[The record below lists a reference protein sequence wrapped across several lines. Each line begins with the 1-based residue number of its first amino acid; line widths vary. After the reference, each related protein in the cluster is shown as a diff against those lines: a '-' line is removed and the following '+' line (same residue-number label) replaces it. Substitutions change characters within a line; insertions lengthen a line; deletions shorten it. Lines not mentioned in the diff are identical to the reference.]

1 MNGIIKFLNMKNTLK
16 LSSDSSKIN
25 NGISQRYRLD
35 IEYDGTNYFGFQ
47 KQNHNNLKTIEGSL
61 LSAIHQMSLQD
72 TEITPSGRTDAG
84 VHAISQTIHFNLA
97 KFFTPYQI
105 CAGLNHFLRLNNE
118 AISVLNCQLV
128 DENFH
133 ARFSAKTRYYRYEII
148 NRCSALAL
156 DKFRAWHIPNKLD
169 LDAMISA
176 SEFLIGK
183 HDFTSFRDAECQ
195 SKTSIRSIDNIF
207 ISYHDQKIIIEI
219 SAKSFLHHMVRN
231 IVGTLYY
238 VGIGKF
244 IPDQMK
250 EILLARNRTK
260 SGPNAPACG
269 LYFLKTDYD

>member
-1 MNGIIKFLNMKNTLK
+1 MKNTIK
-16 LSSDSSKIN
+16 ISSDSSKIN

-148 NRCSALAL
+148 NRSSALAL
-156 DKFRAWHIPNKLD
+156 DKFRAWHIPNQLD
-169 LDAMISA
+169 IEAMISA
-176 SEFLIGK
+176 SKYLIGQ
-183 HDFTSFRDAECQ
+183 HDFTSFRDSECQ
-195 SKTSIRSIDNIF
+195 SKTSIRTINDIIF
-207 ISYHDQKIIIEI
+207 STNNQKIIIEI

-244 IPDQMK
+244 NAKQIN
-250 EILLARNRTK
+250 EILLSCNRVK
-260 SGPNAPACG
+260 SGPNAPAYG